1 MKKIDLSKFALAQGP
16 PPNSFAPTVD
26 GAASHR
32 LMSITFLSEAHYENG
47 FFEVPRFSVLNGD
60 MVSG

>member
-1 MKKIDLSKFALAQGP
+1 MKKIDLSKFASAQDP
-16 PPNSFAPTVD
+16 PPNSFSPTVD
-26 GAASHR
+26 AVASHR
-32 LMSITFLSEAHYENG
+32 LVSITLLSEAHYENG